1 MSVWQNGLLLTVGD
15 IAGQASAMW
24 KQAKSTSGGGCDEG
38 FFRRKASE
46 ADGRET
52 SRKLSFGDVV
62 WVDGAFLKRY
72 GIWTGENI
80 ILYGADSRGVR
91 CVHEISFR
99 DFLGGARQFTICEF
113 PEKYGRPV
121 HREQS
126 VFSIVAPSPRSPSI
140 WPLLVQMYKEK
151 KYKRYS
157 PRETVSR
164 ARSKLGARGYLTGEH
179 FALWCKTGLSESH
192 ELEDILRSWNRY
204 IVYF

>member
-15 IAGQASAMW
+15 IAGLALAMW
-24 KQAKSTSGGGCDEG
+24 KETKSTSGGGCDEG
-38 FFRRKASE
+38 MYRRKASK

-80 ILYGADSRGVR
+80 ILYGKDSRGVR

-113 PEKYGRPV
+113 PERYGRPV
-121 HREQS
+121 HREQP
-126 VFSIVAPSPRSPSI
+126 VFSIFPSPPSI
-140 WPLLVQMYKEK
+140 WPSVVQMYKEK

-164 ARSKLGARGYLTGEH
+164 ARSKLGEGGYLTGEH
-179 FALWCKTGLSESH
+179 FALWCKTGLFESH
-192 ELEDILRSWNRY
+192 ELEDKLRFWDTG